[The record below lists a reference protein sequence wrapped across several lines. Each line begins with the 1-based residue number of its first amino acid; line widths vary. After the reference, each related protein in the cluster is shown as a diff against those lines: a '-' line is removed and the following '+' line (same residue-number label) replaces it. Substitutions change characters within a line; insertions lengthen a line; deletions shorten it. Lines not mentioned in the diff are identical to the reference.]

1 VPGHTHICNA
11 MHGHCAVRQTGYVS
25 CCSHSTCNSY
35 PLHSVTTSH
44 KLSTSILQCSRR
56 SGSLRLK
63 RSRGSSVS
71 TAPRRSM
78 NKNRSLHDIKGF
90 EQRLEGLRACSLLG
104 LADLAGLPVC
114 ALRHACKRCRH
125 LHRKRQTRAQTPEHC
140 ACSPI
145 CLGGCCLESDSP
157 SQNPDCIEALLPR
170 KSTAALSVPADAPL
184 VGWSWPNILLKQ
196 EHAVAEKHTQAPNGL
211 HTVTSRLAGR
221 EEPILRCDALLCM
234 QAACWHG
241 SLP

>member
-1 VPGHTHICNA
+1 VPGHAHICNA
-11 MHGHCAVRQTGYVS
+11 NAWALCGETDWP
-25 CCSHSTCNSY
+25 CCSRSSCNRY
-35 PLHSVTTSH
+35 PLHSMTTSH
-44 KLSTSILQCSRR
+44 KLSTSTLQCSRR
-56 SGSLRLK
+56 SGSFRLK

-78 NKNRSLHDIKGF
+78 NKTLSLHDIKGF

-145 CLGGCCLESDSP
+145 CLAGCCLASDLP
-157 SQNPDCIEALLPR
+157 SQNPDCIEALLPKEKHCCSSSACR
-170 KSTAALSVPADAPL
+170 RAP
-184 VGWSWPNILLKQ
+184 WSWPNTLLKQ

-221 EEPILRCDALLCM
+221 EEPILRCDAFLCM
-234 QAACWHG
+234 
-241 SLP
+241 